1 MTPLTLAP
9 ETARRFMRRA
19 VLLDEP
25 APDIGTALAHHG
37 YIQIDPINVTGRMH
51 DLILRNRV
59 RDYREGGLMCHL
71 HGLGAGTSAQAPDRP
86 PLPAEQRTAFEH
98 HLPLANTLVAFP
110 LDAWPSLL
118 AVMRSRQHR
127 TGAWSGRLSPKQKEL
142 APRLLAEIAARGP
155 LSSEDFADT
164 GRSRHVWGR
173 ATQAKATLQKLF
185 FHGRLLIAKRGDDNR
200 RYYDLPERVLP
211 AHILAL
217 PEAKKTEAARWEA
230 RVKLR
235 QRRLVLLKRNELA
248 LVGDLVQPIKVD
260 GLPLL
265 HCLRSDLPLLELSA
279 INSQPSTAAKPLL
292 LAPLDPLIY
301 DRRLTS
307 ALWDFDYT
315 WEVYVPPAKRKRG
328 YYALPILAGTRLVG
342 HVDPKADRPARKLR
356 IMARSVRRGHQL
368 TAALATL
375 AGWLGLK

>member
-1 MTPLTLAP
+1 MTPLPLSP

-19 VLLDEP
+19 LLLDSP

-59 RDYREGGLMCHL
+59 RDYREGGLMRHL
-71 HGLGAGTSAQAPDRP
+71 HGEDQ
-86 PLPAEQRTAFEH
+86 PLPAKQRTAFEH
-98 HLPLANTLVAFP
+98 HLPFANTLVAFP
-110 LDAWPSLL
+110 LDAWPYLL

-127 TGAWSGRLSPKQKEL
+127 AGAWSGRLSPRQREL
-142 APRLLAEIAARGP
+142 MPQLLAEITARGP
-155 LSSEDFADT
+155 LSSEDFTDT

-185 FHGRLLIAKRGDDNR
+185 FHGRLLIARRGEGNR

-211 AHILAL
+211 ARILAL
-217 PEAKKTEAARWEA
+217 PEAKRKESARWEA
-230 RVKLR
+230 LIKLK
-235 QRRLVLLKRNELA
+235 QRRLALLKRQELA
-248 LVGDLVQPIKVD
+248 LVEDLVQPIKVD

-265 HCLRSDLPLLELSA
+265 HCLRSDLPILETCHSER
-279 INSQPSTAAKPLL
+279 SEESTAAPVL

-301 DRRLTS
+301 DRRVTS
-307 ALWDFDYT
+307 SLWGFDYT
-315 WEVYVPPAKRKRG
+315 WEVYTPPAKRKRG
-328 YYALPILAGTRLVG
+328 YYALPVLAGTEIVG
-342 HVDPKADRPARKLR
+342 HVDPKADREKRRLR
-356 IMARSVRRGHQL
+356 IMARSVRRGHKV
-368 TAALATL
+368 TDAVRAL